1 MPMTAVLLNILVI
14 AVSLWAIYRGWHLG
28 TPRQLPAMIG
38 WCTGII
44 AARLACPYLFPMLE
58 QQGMQ
63 QQFADGDLAAR
74 YMALT
79 TVYLLTSLIV
89 TAIAT
94 PLKALLA
101 LVGRGLLSRLA
112 GTLLALLRWLTAV
125 SLLLNLW
132 GAMDEDCVALR
143 IADAGDGGVIEEV
156 MHIAPALTD
165 TEDYSELLHRRQ
177 LRQARSISLLR
188 GTSPPAHGTE
198 NNDTPKLV
206 SRHITRITEY
216 AES

>member
-1 MPMTAVLLNILVI
+1 
-14 AVSLWAIYRGWHLG
+14 
-28 TPRQLPAMIG
+28 MIG

-79 TVYLLTSLIV
+79 SVFLVTSLVV
-89 TAIAT
+89 TAIAS

-101 LVGRGLLSRLA
+101 LVGRGMLSRLA

-143 IADAGDGGVIEEV
+143 IADGGDGGVIEEV
-156 MHIAPALTD
+156 MHLAPALTD

-177 LRQARSISLLR
+177 LRKARAISLLQGESAPPQ
-188 GTSPPAHGTE
+188 GTGNT
-198 NNDTPKLV
+198 DTP
-206 SRHITRITEY
+206 
-216 AES
+216 

>member
-1 MPMTAVLLNILVI
+1 MTAVLLNILVI

-58 QQGMQ
+58 EQGMQ

-79 TVYLLTSLIV
+79 SVYLVTSLVV
-89 TAIAT
+89 TAIAS

-101 LVGRGLLSRLA
+101 LVGRGMLSRLA

-143 IADAGDGGVIEEV
+143 IADGGDGGVIEEV
-156 MHIAPALTD
+156 MHLAPMLTD

-177 LRQARSISLLR
+177 LRQASTISLLH
-188 GTSPPAHGTE
+188 GESAAPQGTE
-198 NNDTPKLV
+198 NTDTPKRM
-206 SRHITRITEY
+206 SRHITRITQY

>member
-44 AARLACPYLFPMLE
+44 AARLACPYLFPVLE

-79 TVYLLTSLIV
+79 SVFLVTSLVV
-89 TAIAT
+89 TAIAS

-101 LVGRGLLSRLA
+101 LVGRGMHSRLA

-143 IADAGDGGVIEEV
+143 IADGGDGGVIEEV
-156 MHIAPALTD
+156 MHLAPALTD

-177 LRQARSISLLR
+177 LRKARAISLLQ
-188 GTSPPAHGTE
+188 GESPAPQGTE
-198 NNDTPKLV
+198 NTDTPQEGV
-206 SRHITRITEY
+206 TTYNTYY
-216 AES
+216 AIC